1 MIFSASVKLPRDRFN
16 DDILPKV
23 PPGQP
28 PPLDFSILLT
38 SAEEMYAEL
47 RDLHINAVG
56 AKLSEKTKRISAAYE
71 VCDFLKFDMV
81 PRLHTFLHVWV
92 FRDRYLL
99 NGLYCG
105 VSL

>member
-1 MIFSASVKLPRDRFN
+1 MLIVCCWAFVAAVKLPRDRFN

-23 PPGQP
+23 SPGQP

-71 VCDFLKFDMV
+71 VG
-81 PRLHTFLHVWV
+81 T
-92 FRDRYLL
+92 
-99 NGLYCG
+99 
-105 VSL
+105 